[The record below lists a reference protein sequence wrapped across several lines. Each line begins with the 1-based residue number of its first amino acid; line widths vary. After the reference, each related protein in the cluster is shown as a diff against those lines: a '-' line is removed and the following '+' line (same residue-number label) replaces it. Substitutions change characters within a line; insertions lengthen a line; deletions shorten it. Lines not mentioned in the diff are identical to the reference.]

1 MKTLLSSIDK
11 LIYDWPQIKD
21 AMSKITNNQTFE
33 PINVEGLHGSF
44 FSYFVSDLCKTA
56 YIKNLQAIQYKNTS
70 KLIWE

>member
-33 PINVEGLHGSF
+33 PINIEGLHGSF
-44 FSYFVSDLCKTA
+44 FAYFVSYPD
-56 YIKNLQAIQYKNTS
+56 
-70 KLIWE
+70 